1 MERELEQ
8 EFVRRFVQKFY
19 RERLIYE
26 LGSKKKRHKSLY
38 KLPEMIEKEY
48 IILDAT
54 KMSMEDV
61 IDFLA
66 RKIGRKGDCYVITDA
81 CDAFGERM
89 GWVEAMEE
97 YYWDGRT
104 TALIFDQW
112 YVFLKE
118 EPCVG
123 SCGKWIL
130 HHPDETFQ

>member
-66 RKIGRKGDCYVITDA
+66 SKIGRKGDCYVITDA
-81 CDAFGERM
+81 IDAFGKWM
-89 GWVEAMEE
+89 KWTEAMET

-118 EPCVG
+118 EPYIG

-130 HHPDETFQ
+130 HHPDENFA